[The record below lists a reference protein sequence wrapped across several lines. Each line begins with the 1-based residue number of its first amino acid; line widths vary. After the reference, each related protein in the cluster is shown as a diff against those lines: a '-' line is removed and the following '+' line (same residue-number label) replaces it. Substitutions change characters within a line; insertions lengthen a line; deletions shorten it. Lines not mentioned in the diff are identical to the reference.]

1 MDQENILF
9 SKKNNDKSYTM
20 TGLYL
25 NHNISFGHK
34 DSYNYD
40 DIDIN
45 KILLLK
51 KSDWEYFIRYND
63 LNKKKSTS
71 LQSKIEKC
79 YFGKLYMFMGVTT
92 LVMIHNGDNQFFRK
106 CREIWNNSPS
116 PQRFC

>member
-1 MDQENILF
+1 
-9 SKKNNDKSYTM
+9 M

-34 DSYNYD
+34 DSDNQD
-40 DIDIN
+40 EIDVN

-71 LQSKIEKC
+71 LQSKTEKF
-79 YFGKLYMFMGVTT
+79 YFCKLYMFMGV
-92 LVMIHNGDNQFFRK
+92 MILMLIKYQSLKKNLIKMNKLKIF
-106 CREIWNNSPS
+106 
-116 PQRFC
+116 

>member
-1 MDQENILF
+1 
-9 SKKNNDKSYTM
+9 M

-79 YFGKLYMFMGVTT
+79 YFGKLSMFMGVTT
-92 LVMIHNGDNQFFRK
+92 LVMIHNGDNEFFRK